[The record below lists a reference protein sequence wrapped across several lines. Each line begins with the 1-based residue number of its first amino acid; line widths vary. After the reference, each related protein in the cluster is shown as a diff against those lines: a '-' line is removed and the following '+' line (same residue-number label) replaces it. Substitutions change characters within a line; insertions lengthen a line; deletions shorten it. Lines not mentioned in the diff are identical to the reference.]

1 MDLSKF
7 FLKKVV
13 LICPSLFSKIL
24 TQTLYLPGIVV
35 KDAIV
40 VVDREQ
46 GGKDN
51 IEQQGVKMHGLFTL
65 SFLLNTL
72 KEAGKIEDTTV
83 QAVAQYIKQCQ
94 MKSDGTFVNSNTK
107 IVNPLSRLTMS
118 FTARADLAKNQVAK
132 NLFKI
137 MSDKKTNLCLAAD
150 VTTSETILNLAES
163 VGPYIC
169 VLKTHV
175 DIITDYSENFMNSLK
190 SISKKHNF
198 LIMED
203 RKFADIGNTVALQYS
218 EGQFKISS
226 WADLVTAHSLP
237 GQGILQGIKSVLP
250 DSENRGVFLLAEM
263 SCQGNIITPQYIEST
278 MKMATTSD
286 VDIVA
291 GIVCQNSSVVSCP
304 GLIQLTPGVRIEEEV
319 DGLGQKYNTPE
330 MIVKENGA
338 DIGVVGRGIIKA
350 KDVKIAAKL
359 YRDRLWAAYCDRV
372 GIEQN

>member
-1 MDLSKF
+1 
-7 FLKKVV
+7 
-13 LICPSLFSKIL
+13 
-24 TQTLYLPGIVV
+24 
-35 KDAIV
+35 
-40 VVDREQ
+40 
-46 GGKDN
+46 
-51 IEQQGVKMHGLFTL
+51 
-65 SFLLNTL
+65 
-72 KEAGKIEDTTV
+72 
-83 QAVAQYIKQCQ
+83 
-94 MKSDGTFVNSNTK
+94 
-107 IVNPLSRLTMS
+107 MS

-132 NLFKI
+132 NLFRI

-150 VTTSETILNLAES
+150 VTTSETILNLAEN

-190 SISKKHNF
+190 SIAKKHNF

-237 GQGILQGIKSVLP
+237 GQGILQGLKSVLP
-250 DSENRGVFLLAEM
+250 DCENRGVFLLAEM
-263 SCQGNIITPQYIEST
+263 SCQGNLITPQYIEST

-291 GIVCQNSSVVSCP
+291 GIVCQNSSVVSSP

-350 KDVKIAAKL
+350 KDVTIAAKL